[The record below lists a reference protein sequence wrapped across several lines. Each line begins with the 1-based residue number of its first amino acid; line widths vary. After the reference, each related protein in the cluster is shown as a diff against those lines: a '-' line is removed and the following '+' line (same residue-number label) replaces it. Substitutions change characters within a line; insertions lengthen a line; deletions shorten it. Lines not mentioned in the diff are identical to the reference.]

1 MSNVGQMPSQPVVP
15 PANATKSPPPPSVIT
30 TTSTTTPPLVTAN
43 NNHSSTPPPTSL
55 AKNNSLTGPLTK
67 KDKRQISSK
76 FNTSPQQGV
85 EIETLPPLKGRWKL
99 FFCIYLKLAHIWSYF
114 WVNFEQSSIFLFLFT
129 KQFIL
134 VCEWEGNVFVF
145 RHHRI
150 KTNKNYCLDT
160 KRGQIG
166 RY

>member
-1 MSNVGQMPSQPVVP
+1 MPNVGQMPSQPVVP

-30 TTSTTTPPLVTAN
+30 TTSTTTPPQVTAN

-85 EIETLPPLKGRWKL
+85 EIETLPPLKGRLK
-99 FFCIYLKLAHIWSYF
+99 FCCIYLKLAHIWSYF

-134 VCEWEGNVFVF
+134 VCLCMHGREMFLYFVIIS
-145 RHHRI
+145 H
-150 KTNKNYCLDT
+150 KNL
-160 KRGQIG
+160 
-166 RY
+166 